1 MTETI
6 EGSSP
11 NGDIDVAETTEWL
24 HALDAVVEH
33 DGVSRARHLLTR
45 VVERA
50 QHSGSGPIGSL
61 NTPYVNTIPA
71 SLDEPIPGD
80 SDVERR
86 LRSIM
91 RWNAMAMV
99 VRANKQSSEL
109 GGHIATYQSLATLYE

>member
-6 EGSSP
+6 NGTSP
-11 NGDIDVAETTEWL
+11 DGGDVDVVETTEWL
-24 HALDAVVEH
+24 DALDAVVEH
-33 DGVSRARHLLTR
+33 DGLDRAKHLLNR

-50 QHSGSGPIGSL
+50 QHAGSGPIGTL

-80 SDVERR
+80 PALERR
-86 LRSIM
+86 VRTLM

-99 VRANKQSSEL
+99 VRANKVSSEL
-109 GGHIATYQSLATLYE
+109 G